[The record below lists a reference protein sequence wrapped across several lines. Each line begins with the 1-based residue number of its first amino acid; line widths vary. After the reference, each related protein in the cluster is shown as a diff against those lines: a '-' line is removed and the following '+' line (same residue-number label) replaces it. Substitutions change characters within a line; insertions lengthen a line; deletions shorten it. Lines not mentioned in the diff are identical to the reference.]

1 MNGIA
6 GPRQVI
12 AYLGN
17 LGSSLPTAV
26 AQHRGNFFW
35 KRAAGAED
43 ELYAGVRD
51 SSGVNQLRR
60 ILTKTYGDTLY
71 SVSAHTHTE
80 VFTPAPAW
88 PIGATTD
95 PSAGT
100 NLISNSSYGVYL
112 GRAGAAYTS
121 ISLRFEVTTQAVAAI
136 TWAEV
141 GIGTS
146 PVITLNG
153 AASITRRGFTDVS
166 ASFNSTGEKTVAV
179 TVSGIAAGDHLW
191 ALAGSQAATA
201 FQVLRGVGGNLS
213 AGETQLASATRISTM
228 GSPTAFAC
236 LNNPLPFSCAWIG
249 S

>member
-1 MNGIA
+1 MNGIVS
-6 GPRQVI
+6 PRQVL
-12 AYLGN
+12 AYIGN
-17 LGSSLPTAV
+17 LGSSLPSAI
-26 AQHRGNFFW
+26 AQHRGNLFW
-35 KRAAGAED
+35 KRASGTED

-60 ILTKTYGDTLY
+60 LLTEEYADTLY
-71 SVSAHTHTE
+71 DAVGHTHTE
-80 VFTPAPAW
+80 VFAPAPAW

-95 PSAGT
+95 PSTGT
-100 NLISNSSYGVYL
+100 NLSSNSSYGVYI

-153 AASITRRGFTDVS
+153 NADITRRGFTDVS

-213 AGETQLASATRISTM
+213 AGETQLATTTRISTM
-228 GSPTAFAC
+228 SSPKTFAC
-236 LNNPLPFSCAWIG
+236 INNPVPFSCAWIG

>member
-35 KRAAGAED
+35 KRAAGSED

-60 ILTKTYGDTLY
+60 ILTKTYADTLY
-71 SVSAHTHTE
+71 TTQYFAD
-80 VFTPAPAW
+80 APAGT
-88 PIGATTD
+88 PGMVSESTNATT
-95 PSAGT
+95 
-100 NLISNSSYGVYL
+100 LVSNSTFAVYL

-121 ISLRFEVTTQAVAAI
+121 INLRFEVTTQAQTI

-141 GIGTS
+141 GIGTA
-146 PVITLNG
+146 PQITMSSD
-153 AASITRRGFTDVS
+153 AAITRRGFTDVS

-179 TVSGIAAGDHLW
+179 TVSGVSAGDHLW
-191 ALAGSQAATA
+191 ALCGSQASTP
-201 FQVLRGVGGNLS
+201 FQVTRSLGFGLS
-213 AGETQLASATRISTM
+213 AGNFQDRSATRISTM
-228 GSPTAFAC
+228 ATPITFVAGTGSTGAFAC
-236 LNNPLPFSCAWIG
+236 MWIG
-249 S
+249 T